1 MNTNEINDITKK
13 WTDTV
18 IYYFKDFDNET
29 HSQRLHAYVNQKP
42 LEKFT
47 TAGLIEQTKERDYW
61 KLTAKGLDLLES
73 LKKILDSGRI
83 YPLSLPIRQ
92 YYANLTLRNIGYDL
106 QRGNITRDEEL
117 FNGLRETVLKDKSRA
132 VRNQVAEF
140 LSKNHLLD
148 RATANKLAQD
158 KEPTLRSI
166 AAKFAD
172 KSLYYDETDS
182 QVIAHMIVE
191 NLADK
196 NCYEHWI
203 KSPDENIRMLAAGL
217 ADETTIEEA
226 LGSLSDEDAVQFLFL
241 HPQWAVGKRVER
253 LWARTRGDAHRWLS
267 RVMSDVP
274 DSLIED
280 ALAEDKCWAIKDR
293 LDDYRKALHTV
304 AEFER
309 LFAEGSE
316 IKRKMRAR
324 AGLSD

>member
-1 MNTNEINDITKK
+1 MDNIEINTLTKK
-13 WTDTV
+13 WTANLV
-18 IYYFKDFDNET
+18 YCFEDFDNET
-29 HSQRLHAYVNQKP
+29 HSQLLNAYVNQKP

-47 TAGLIEQTKERDYW
+47 TAGLIEQTKERDSW

-73 LKKILDSGRI
+73 LKKIFGSGRI

-92 YYANLTLRNIGYDL
+92 YFANTTLFNISYDMR
-106 QRGNITRDEEL
+106 RGNLNPNEEL
-117 FNGLRETVLKDKSRA
+117 FAGLRETVLKDKSRT
-132 VRNQVAEF
+132 VRTQVAEF
-140 LSKNHLLD
+140 LSNNHLLD
-148 RATANKLAQD
+148 LETANKLAQD
-158 KEPTLRSI
+158 KEPILRSI
-166 AAKFAD
+166 ATKVAD
-172 KSLYYDETDS
+172 KSLYYDETNS
-182 QVIAHMIVE
+182 QVIAHMINK

-203 KSPDENIRMLAAGL
+203 KSSDEHIRMLAAGL
-217 ADETTIEEA
+217 ADKSTIDEA
-226 LGSLSDEDAVQFLFL
+226 LGSLSDENAVQFLFL

-253 LWARTRGDAHRWLS
+253 LWARTRGNAHRWLS

-280 ALAEDKCWAIKDR
+280 ALSEDKCWAIKDR

-309 LFAEGSE
+309 LFAEDSE

-324 AGLSD
+324 AGLSA